1 MNYSPYNARYLW
13 ITLLTKAGI
22 YELLSLQRQVSMNYS
37 PYNGGYLWI
46 TLLIT
51 PGIYELLSL

>member
-1 MNYSPYNARYLW
+1 MNYSPYNGGYLW
-13 ITLLTKAGI
+13 ITLLITAGI

-37 PYNGGYLWI
+37 PYKGGYLWI

-51 PGIYELLSL
+51 VGIYELLSL